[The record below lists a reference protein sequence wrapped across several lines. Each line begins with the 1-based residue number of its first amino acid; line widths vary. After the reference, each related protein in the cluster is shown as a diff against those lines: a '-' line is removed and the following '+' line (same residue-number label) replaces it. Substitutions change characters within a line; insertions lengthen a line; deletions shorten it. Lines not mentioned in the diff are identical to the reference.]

1 MKVMFALLT
10 LAALGASTA
19 NEAQQAIDPHTPG
32 MSHAAPSSDAH
43 GTGVIKA
50 IDAAKGTVTLQHE
63 AITTLGW
70 PAMTM
75 TFKVASPAIVT
86 AKVGDRVNFE
96 LRATGMSG
104 TVTSLL
110 PVQP

>member
-19 NEAQQAIDPHTPG
+19 NEAQQ
-32 MSHAAPSSDAH
+32 
-43 GTGVIKA
+43 A